1 MNDSCPICL
10 DDFKEG
16 EIKIL
21 SCNHKIHNQ
30 CYFNIVKR
38 KNLFISCPICR
49 EINKNIKKVTINP
62 DQNIIYLISNIN
74 KNGTMKR
81 CICKTKLGKRCKNRS
96 TLLNYGKCNRHHPN
110 ALKDIHTPIM
120 EKYIYLILSQRNSWL
135 SKVYLFDI
143 GKKLV
148 LKYFDDISGVEDI
161 LLKYYEFFSIILED
175 GDIFI
180 KEYEKLYEYYGL
192 DIPERNWIK
201 NCKEKYIL
209 Y

>member
-1 MNDSCPICL
+1 
-10 DDFKEG
+10 
-16 EIKIL
+16 
-21 SCNHKIHNQ
+21 
-30 CYFNIVKR
+30 
-38 KNLFISCPICR
+38 
-49 EINKNIKKVTINP
+49 
-62 DQNIIYLISNIN
+62 
-74 KNGTMKR
+74 MKR

-110 ALKDIHTPIM
+110 ALKDKHTPIM